1 MFAKLQFSKIDN
13 NELAARNEI
22 NRSIFVDM
30 RSYRILGN
38 VLPAKYQ
45 GLIQVVVNKKVT
57 KIRKGFDS
65 LGVCDTTIA

>member
-13 NELAARNEI
+13 NGLATRNEI

-30 RSYRILGN
+30 WFYRILGN

-45 GLIQVVVNKKVT
+45 DLSQVFKLTLLIN
-57 KIRKGFDS
+57 
-65 LGVCDTTIA
+65 AMA

>member
-13 NELAARNEI
+13 NGFATRNEI

-30 RSYRILGN
+30 WSYRILGN

-45 GLIQVVVNKKVT
+45 DLSQVFKLTYVEVS
-57 KIRKGFDS
+57 KGE
-65 LGVCDTTIA
+65 IAS